1 MFLHQE
7 DGSDERE
14 HEASFMR
21 ENNSNRDTFSN
32 GNLVPLFFQLLVPA
46 GSSVLKSKLKSF
58 MHSVNPDHTFLPQI
72 ASVFSELS
80 TSPQPGI

>member
-1 MFLHQE
+1 
-7 DGSDERE
+7 
-14 HEASFMR
+14 MR

-58 MHSVNPDHTFLPQI
+58 MHSVNPDHTFLLQI